1 MRSARRDEEV
11 YQTEQIRVDVGL
23 PSWTDDDGTEHP
35 PRVQEGVPVLGE
47 SWRVR
52 GKTSSAASELVD
64 WMLEQGLEGED
75 AALPLLEVVELDG
88 CPIKERALRGYAG
101 GHSPPA
107 PSRPPPSASAAGRRS
122 AKKARRATRHCC
134 SGSPPPKNSRP
145 SWTLPPADHY

>member
-11 YQTEQIRVDVGL
+11 YQTEQIRVDVDL

-64 WMLEQGLEGED
+64 WMLEQELEGED
-75 AALPLLEVVELDG
+75 AARPLLEIVELDG
-88 CPIKERALRGYAG
+88 CPIKERSLRGYAAG
-101 GHSPPA
+101 QTPA
-107 PSRPPPSASAAGRRS
+107 AQQAAALGFRS
-122 AKKARRATRHCC
+122 ATGERPAGSGGRAPLLLWIAT
-134 SGSPPPKNSRP
+134 PEELEAEPDA
-145 SWTLPPADHY
+145 PAG

>member
-11 YQTEQIRVDVGL
+11 YQTEQIRVDVDL

-35 PRVQEGVPVLGE
+35 ARVREGVSVLGE
-47 SWRVR
+47 SWEIR
-52 GKTSSAASELVD
+52 GKTSSAASELVA

-88 CPIKERALRGYAG
+88 CPIKEYALRGYAG

-107 PSRPPPSASAAGRRS
+107 QQAAALGFRS
-122 AKKARRATRHCC
+122 WPAEREKARRAMRHCC

-145 SWTLPPADHY
+145 SWTPPPADHY